1 MVIDHGDG
9 YETLYAHCQSLAVEE
24 GQQVA
29 QGETI
34 AFVGST
40 GNSTGPHLHFEVQKN
55 GELFD
60 PAQIF
65 PDLKELG

>member
-1 MVIDHGDG
+1 MGKR
-9 YETLYAHCQSLAVEE
+9 TNTAVWMEK
-24 GQQVA
+24 QQRW
-29 QGETI
+29 QI
-34 AFVGST
+34 K
-40 GNSTGPHLHFEVQKN
+40 VQKN